1 MKKSNHSEGKSD
13 SRRISR
19 VEQEIQS
26 IVSLYIIQNL
36 QSELPGLITIGRVQ
50 VPADL
55 RTANVYV
62 SMLNIR
68 TEEDEL
74 NGKKET
80 TEKQLDKAIS
90 TLQYWAKDMQD
101 AIDKKLQ
108 MKYLPKLTFFA
119 DESTAKILRIEKILS
134 NMSSPKE
141 VDDID
146 DDEI

>member
-13 SRRISR
+13 GRRISR

-36 QSELPGLITIGRVQ
+36 QAELPGLITIGRVH

-62 SMLNIR
+62 SLLNIR
-68 TEEDEL
+68 TENDDTVESKIPAD
-74 NGKKET
+74 
-80 TEKQLDKAIS
+80 KQLDKAIK

-101 AIDKKLQ
+101 AINKKLQ

-134 NMSSPKE
+134 NMSSPQE

>member
-1 MKKSNHSEGKSD
+1 MKKNNSSDGKSD

-68 TEEDEL
+68 TEEDES
-74 NGKKET
+74 NGKKNPAD
-80 TEKQLDKAIS
+80 KQLDKTIRI
-90 TLQYWAKDMQD
+90 LQHWAKDMQD
-101 AIDKKLQ
+101 AINKKLQ

-119 DESTAKILRIEKILS
+119 DESTERILKIEKILS
-134 NMSSPKE
+134 SMSSTQE

-146 DDEI
+146 DDEV

>member
-1 MKKSNHSEGKSD
+1 MKKSNSDSKVD

-36 QSELPGLITIGRVQ
+36 QSELPGLITIGRVH
-50 VPADL
+50 VPGDL
-55 RTANVYV
+55 RSADVYV

-74 NGKKET
+74 NGKKPT
-80 TEKQLDKAIS
+80 TDKQIDKAIK

-101 AIDKKLQ
+101 AIDRKLQ

-119 DESTAKILRIEKILS
+119 DESTEKILRIEKILS
-134 NMSSPKE
+134 EMSPKKD
-141 VDDID
+141 VADID
-146 DDEI
+146 DDEA

>member
-1 MKKSNHSEGKSD
+1 MKKNNSSEGKSD
-13 SRRISR
+13 GRRISR

-36 QSELPGLITIGRVQ
+36 QAELPGLITIGRVQ

-55 RTANVYV
+55 RMANVYV
-62 SMLNIR
+62 SLLNIHPEN
-68 TEEDEL
+68 EEI
-74 NGKKET
+74 KET
-80 TEKQLDKAIS
+80 KLTADQQLDKAIK
-90 TLQYWAKDMQD
+90 TLQYWAKDMQE

-119 DESTAKILRIEKILS
+119 DQSTEKILKIEKILS
-134 NMSSPKE
+134 TMSTPKD
-141 VDDID
+141 VDDVD

>member
-1 MKKSNHSEGKSD
+1 MKKNSSSGLKTD

-36 QSELPGLITIGRVQ
+36 QAELPGLITIGRVH
-50 VPADL
+50 VPGDL

-62 SMLNIR
+62 SLLNIR
-68 TEEDEL
+68 TEEDESE
-74 NGKKET
+74 GKKMPSD
-80 TEKQLDKAIS
+80 KQLDKAIK
-90 TLQYWAKDMQD
+90 TLQYWSKDMQD
-101 AIDKKLQ
+101 AINRKLQ

-119 DESTAKILRIEKILS
+119 DESTEKILRIEKILS
-134 NMSSPKE
+134 NMSTSKE
-141 VDDID
+141 VNDID